1 MTTASRRASGA
12 SNYRSPMP
20 PRRVLTPRTGRSSP
34 SSTDDP
40 PKCRVPTAL
49 LRPWPKSPRKQR
61 SARTLGYGPGE
72 SRVGSTETGVQK
84 ERHLPRYRGG
94 LRRRQELTKRDER
107 EARQVRE
114 RRDDLVGAALTTWLI
129 RSSSSAGASCALELF
144 AP

>member
-12 SNYRSPMP
+12 SNYRSPTP
-20 PRRVLTPRTGRSSP
+20 PRRGLTSRTGRSSP

-94 LRRRQELTKRDER
+94 LRRRQELTSETSGRL
-107 EARQVRE
+107 ARSE
-114 RRDDLVGAALTTWLI
+114 NGETISSGAALTTWL
-129 RSSSSAGASCALELF
+129 
-144 AP
+144 